1 LSIYGRRET
10 PRNVFARSVSD
21 KKDELDA
28 LDQCFACLKALR
40 KSVEPLW
47 VGEPAAQLLP

>member
-1 LSIYGRRET
+1 LSIYGRQET

-21 KKDELDA
+21 KNSELDA
-28 LDQCFACLKALR
+28 LDQCFVFLKAQR